1 MSGFYVY
8 YGPEEREIGVVQ
20 TKKFNGHSL
29 NLQLNHPQ
37 FLRDIVRSIIKCNF
51 LLAELESA
59 VDI

>member
-51 LLAELESA
+51 LLA
-59 VDI
+59 